1 MEEKLDPTIIPH
13 LYALCLNRECPKADT
28 CLRQLAER
36 SIPSHIAF
44 WQVVSPKHIA
54 EMEKDCPYYRSNK
67 KVRYARGFINI
78 LDNLPHKQ
86 MQAVSLNLIRFFN
99 QRTYYR
105 VRKGERPLSP
115 AEQRAVLSILKQ
127 HGVDKPKE
135 FDAYFEAYD
144 W

>member
-54 EMEKDCPYYRSNK
+54 AMEKDCPYYRSNK
-67 KVRYARGFINI
+67 KVRYARGFI
-78 LDNLPHKQ
+78 
-86 MQAVSLNLIRFFN
+86 LNLIRFFN